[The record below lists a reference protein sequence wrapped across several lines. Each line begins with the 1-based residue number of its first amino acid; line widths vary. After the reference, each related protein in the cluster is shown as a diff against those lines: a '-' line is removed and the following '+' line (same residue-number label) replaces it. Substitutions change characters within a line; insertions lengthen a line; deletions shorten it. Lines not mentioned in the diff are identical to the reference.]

1 MRLIAVLAAT
11 VVVLVGCA
19 PSPPQTAAF
28 VQQPPLARGQ
38 LDRVAP
44 AQTTGGLPSMPWP
57 RFQAGPGTRANEA
70 ELAIILRGH
79 ELRERHPSASP
90 NELGEMLVRDRVWD
104 QHARFVESTRRTV
117 VIREA
122 LTPW

>member
-1 MRLIAVLAAT
+1 MRCIAGVAAT
-11 VVVLVGCA
+11 AIVLVGCA
-19 PSPPQTAAF
+19 PSPPLPAAS
-28 VQQPPLARGQ
+28 VQAPPVGRGY
-38 LDRVAP
+38 LDSA
-44 AQTTGGLPSMPWP
+44 ASAGSTGALPLMAWP
-57 RFQAGPGTRANEA
+57 KFQASLATRANEA

-90 NELGEMLVRDRVWD
+90 SELAEMLVRDRVWE
-104 QHARFVESTRRTV
+104 QHARFVESARRTV